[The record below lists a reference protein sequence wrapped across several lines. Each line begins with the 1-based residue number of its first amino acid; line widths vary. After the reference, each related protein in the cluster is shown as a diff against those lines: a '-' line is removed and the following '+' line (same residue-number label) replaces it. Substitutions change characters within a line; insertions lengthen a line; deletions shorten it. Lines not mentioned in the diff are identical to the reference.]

1 MRMRPLH
8 STGRLVRRAVVLR
21 DVRLGVVVDTLFDR
35 PLRRVVGFEV
45 RCGDGAHRFLPFPAC
60 EIKDGRVEV
69 ESSLVLLDRDL
80 DFYRLGGSACSDL
93 QSLPVRLEG
102 VAVGDLV
109 DLRFTPEGDVSAIV
123 VATPQGEREL
133 APGPG
138 LVVGNH
144 LLRPAV

>member
-1 MRMRPLH
+1 MGPLH

-21 DVRLGVVVDTLFDR
+21 DVRLGVVVDTLLDR
-35 PLRRVVGFEV
+35 PLRRVAGFEV
-45 RCGDGAHRFLPFPAC
+45 RCVDGAHRFLPFPAC

-80 DFYRLGGSACSDL
+80 DFYRLGGSAFTEL
-93 QSLPVRLEG
+93 EGFPVRLRG
-102 VAVGDLV
+102 AAVGDLV
-109 DLRFTPEGDVSAIV
+109 DVRFAAEGDVSTIV
-123 VATPQGEREL
+123 VSTAKGEREL

-138 LVVGNH
+138 LAVGNH